1 SRPLRS
7 IGWQGLPNDS
17 QGHPH
22 PLLKKHQGNL
32 FQRMLARST
41 PCGEAPNPV
50 TPFAKLPD
58 GKPFWDDKGDQYQ
71 SSSFTYPDPP
81 EWQTV
86 FINAEKVPEPIDATK
101 LANFDVTRVGM
112 EHDARQIDG
121 WGEFN
126 PDKKNKN
133 DNTYDNY
140 INLYPNQDIVIGFK
154 NLGTQSEPRLV
165 PVTRKETFEEKDAR
179 LRTYVSQPTDHST
192 LPMNADFMSQIVA
205 YDLPIGYCDATWDKE
220 FMADLRRKADWVQGE
235 DPYLFSG
242 IPDKVPEPDLIG
254 RDTVVDEFNTEQ
266 RKLPAYRVV
275 NKA

>member
-1 SRPLRS
+1 
-7 IGWQGLPNDS
+7 
-17 QGHPH
+17 
-22 PLLKKHQGNL
+22 
-32 FQRMLARST
+32 
-41 PCGEAPNPV
+41 
-50 TPFAKLPD
+50 
-58 GKPFWDDKGDQYQ
+58 
-71 SSSFTYPDPP
+71 
-81 EWQTV
+81 
-86 FINAEKVPEPIDATK
+86 
-101 LANFDVTRVGM
+101 M

-192 LPMNADFMSQIVA
+192 LPMRADFMSQVVA

-242 IPDKVPEPDLIG
+242 IPDKVPEPDLIS
-254 RDTVVDEFNTEQ
+254 RDTVGDEFNTEQ